1 MDKAARTYVIEFGG
15 AMAAYVV
22 VLLASVLLLQN
33 NPDAPWRVPLA
44 LAPVVPTI
52 FALAAFLH
60 FLRQMDELQRQI
72 QLEGIGLSFGATA
85 ILTFAYGFL
94 ENVGFPQVSL
104 IWILPLMVMLWGLG
118 VALAARRYR

>member
-1 MDKAARTYVIEFGG
+1 MDKAARAYIVEFGA
-15 AMAAYVV
+15 AMAAYVI
-22 VLLASVLLLQN
+22 VLIISVLLLQQN
-33 NPDAPWRVPLA
+33 LDAPWRVPLA

-60 FLRQMDELQRQI
+60 FLRRMDELQRQI

-118 VALAARRYR
+118 TAIAARRYR

>member
-1 MDKAARTYVIEFGG
+1 MEKAVRTYVIEFGS

-22 VLLASVLLLQN
+22 VLLASIFLIQN

-44 LAPVVPTI
+44 LTPVVPTI

-60 FLRQMDELQRQI
+60 YLRRIDEMQRQI
-72 QLEGIGLSFGATA
+72 QLEGLGLSFGATA

-118 VALAARRYR
+118 VALAARRYQ

>member
-1 MDKAARTYVIEFGG
+1 VEKAARTYVIEFSG
-15 AMAAYVV
+15 AMAAYVI
-22 VLLASVLLLQN
+22 VLVASVLLLQN
-33 NPDAPWRVPLA
+33 NPEAPWRVPLA

-60 FLRQMDELQRQI
+60 FLRQMDEMQRQI

>member
-1 MDKAARTYVIEFGG
+1 MEKAARTYVIEFGG

-33 NPDAPWRVPLA
+33 NPDAPWRVPVA
-44 LAPVVPTI
+44 LLPVIPTI

-60 FLRQMDELQRQI
+60 FLRQMDEMQRQI

-94 ENVGFPQVSL
+94 ESAGFPPIGL

-118 VALAARRYR
+118 VALASRRYR

>member
-1 MDKAARTYVIEFGG
+1 MDKAARTYVLEFGG

-22 VLLASVLLLQN
+22 VLVASVLLLQN
-33 NPDAPWRVPLA
+33 NADAPWRVPLA
-44 LAPVVPTI
+44 LVPVVPTI

-60 FLRQMDELQRQI
+60 FLRQMDEMQRRI

-94 ENVGFPQVSL
+94 EHVGFPQVSL

-118 VALAARRYR
+118 VALAAQRYQ